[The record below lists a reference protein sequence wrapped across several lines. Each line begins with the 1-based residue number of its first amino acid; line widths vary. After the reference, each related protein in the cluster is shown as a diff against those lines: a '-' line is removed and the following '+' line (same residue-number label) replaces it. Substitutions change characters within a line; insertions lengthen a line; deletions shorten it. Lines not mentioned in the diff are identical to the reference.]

1 MSQFADFFYVIFHV
15 NDGVKC
21 VSYVEKSC
29 SSKIHCISVRFL
41 STSLSFLGVSKI
53 GGGSRDLRR
62 LIAIKGVFRHT
73 ILF

>member
-29 SSKIHCISVRFL
+29 SSKIHCISVRFFKYE
-41 STSLSFLGVSKI
+41 SVIFGGIARLGVVVEI
-53 GGGSRDLRR
+53 
-62 LIAIKGVFRHT
+62 
-73 ILF
+73 